1 MALAFL
7 EMADNAGD
15 GIGVSERG
23 NDPEFAAAL
32 GTGLEVYTEN
42 AVEPSHPGHRRSGRF
57 VRGCALLGASGQEAG
72 SFALNDIELVD

>member
-1 MALAFL
+1 MRAMALGL
-7 EMADNAGD
+7 
-15 GIGVSERG
+15 VS
-23 NDPEFAAAL
+23 AAMTGSL
-32 GTGLEVYTEN
+32 PPHWGTGLDVYAEN